1 MIEPNPIITKNLRY
15 KDVVEFTFTEDEVS
29 NKILLI

>member
-1 MIEPNPIITKNLRY
+1 MIEPNPIIPKNLRY
-15 KDVVEFTFTEDEVS
+15 KDGVEFTFTKDEAS

>member
-1 MIEPNPIITKNLRY
+1 MIEPNPTITKKLRY
-15 KDVVEFTFTEDEVS
+15 KAGAEFTFTKDEAN